1 MLKAEDAYTVILRE
15 EPSRA
20 HPGATGAVTVFGQEV
35 EWEIRDNRIW
45 RFGRLFLRCPACDGL
60 ATRVYLPVSGASL
73 ACRDCWGLS
82 YRSRRN
88 SYRRT
93 GWAAVLGTIGASET
107 GFARNARR
115 KAALE
120 RRGARRAILAG
131 RNGRGCTGAR

>member
-45 RFGRLFLRCPACDGL
+45 RFGRLFLRCPVCDRP
-60 ATRVYLPVSGASL
+60 ATRVYLPLLGAGL
-73 ACRDCWGLS
+73 ACRLCWGLS

-93 GWAAVLGTIGASET
+93 GWSAVLGTIGASET
-107 GFARNARR
+107 GFARSARR
-115 KAALE
+115 KAAQA
-120 RRGARRAILAG
+120 RQNARRAILG
-131 RNGRGCTGAR
+131 RQTGAGA